1 MSGTFMD
8 ERFHENAAQASLKAS
23 NITLSIIFLALI
35 LLCQGKLFG
44 NLEYT
49 LIAFIIILSAAF
61 ALKIFLSEYLLY
73 RYDHDDQADESED

>member
-8 ERFHENAAQASLKAS
+8 ERFRENAARASLKAS
-23 NITLSIIFLALI
+23 NITLSVIFLAFI
-35 LLCQGKLFG
+35 ILCQGKLFG
-44 NLEYT
+44 SLDYT
-49 LIAFIIILSAAF
+49 LIAVIIALSIAF